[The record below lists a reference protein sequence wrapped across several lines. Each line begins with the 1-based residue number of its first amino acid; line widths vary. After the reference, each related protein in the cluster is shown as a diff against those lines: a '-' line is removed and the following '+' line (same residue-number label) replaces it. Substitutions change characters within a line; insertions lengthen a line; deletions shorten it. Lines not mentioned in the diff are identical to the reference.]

1 MHCNMAHIAD
11 LESEVN
17 SQIDDFVNLTI
28 ESLFSIGLIFPYTL
42 TNKKS
47 QYTHYEYITTE
58 N

>member
-1 MHCNMAHIAD
+1 MAHIAD

-42 TNKKS
+42 TNKKP